1 MNIIEWLYEKLK
13 TREVQESQEKL
24 LTITSALQANPGKV
38 FFEGIEQIC
47 GEEFIHIADETAF
60 GAHLFLT
67 AWKAFTF
74 KNSEGYAQT
83 QTFSPEIRIG
93 RNCYFGAYNHI
104 TSINRIQIGDNLLTG
119 KWVTITDNNHGA
131 TTFESVSI
139 PPIERALTTKGPVI
153 IGNNVWIGDKATI
166 LAGVTIGDSAIIAA
180 NSVVTTD
187 VPAYS
192 VVTGIPAKVIKIM
205 K

>member
-1 MNIIEWLYEKLK
+1 MDIIEWLYKKLKAQEAQESKEKL
-13 TREVQESQEKL
+13 SA
-24 LTITSALQANPGKV
+24 ITSSLQSDHGRV
-38 FFEGIEQIC
+38 YFEGIEQIC
-47 GEEFIHIADETAF
+47 GEEFIHIAEGTAF
-60 GAHLFLT
+60 GSHLFLT
-67 AWKAFTF
+67 AWKAFTY
-74 KNSEGYAQT
+74 KDCEGRMQT

-104 TSINRIQIGDNLLTG
+104 TSINRIMIGDNLLTG

-131 TTFESVSI
+131 TTSDSTSI
-139 PPIERALTTKGPVI
+139 PPIQRPLTTKGPVI

-180 NSVVTTD
+180 NSVVTTN

-192 VVTGIPAKVIKIM
+192 VVAGIPAKVIKKM